1 MKDNKTP
8 LIILGLVGLIGF
20 FLFVVSS
27 LPSTFPPLDKEFDF
41 EGEQLTITVNITNRQ
56 TIQKLFI
63 EATGD
68 TEAEVL
74 AFANIFPEDNECII
88 YTLPVR
94 HQKDYGRKQLLGH
107 EVLHCLY
114 GRWHP
119 GNEDY

>member
-1 MKDNKTP
+1 MKDMKTP
-8 LIILGLVGLIGF
+8 LAILGLLGL
-20 FLFVVSS
+20 FLLVIYY
-27 LPSTFPPLDKEFDF
+27 LPSSYSPLDKEFDF
-41 EGEQLTITVNITNRQ
+41 EGEQLTIVVNITNRQ
-56 TIQKLFI
+56 TIQEKFI

-74 AFANIFPEDNECII
+74 AFANLYPEDKECVI

-107 EVLHCLY
+107 ELLHCIY